1 MSGHS
6 EPWIQTDPLPNRA
19 SPRAIDKRPS
29 ASGCGSYLISLVKAR
44 HACPFSAKVFDMSL
58 GGATASLTRIRMARC
73 PSFKTSMR
81 CAILTPLK
89 SSNAERRVSILFKL
103 GLQQRARIVEPVAPG
118 LVRIEFSFRTLVA
131 SKHPD
136 GPDAI
141 ILSGFRLILQ
151 SDSTE
156 RMIFPD
162 LSRPRVCDPGDCDL
176 LH

>member
-6 EPWIQTDPLPNRA
+6 KPWIQTDPPPNRV

-44 HACPFSAKVFDMSL
+44 HACPFSFSAKVFDISL
-58 GGATASLTRIRMARC
+58 GGATTSLTRIRLARC

-81 CAILTPLK
+81 CAILTPPK
-89 SSNAERRVSILFKL
+89 SSNAEPVSILFKL

-141 ILSGFRLILQ
+141 ERISF
-151 SDSTE
+151 DSPIGLN
-156 RMIFPD
+156 RALDI
-162 LSRPRVCDPGDCDL
+162 PGPKPSPCL
-176 LH
+176 